1 MKIHKNYNFV
11 NMAKEAKKK
20 AKKQNK
26 RANGYDEKLAVKGSF
41 LDIIK
46 AAAKN
51 ADNKSAKK

>member
-1 MKIHKNYNFV
+1 
-11 NMAKEAKKK
+11 MAKEAKKK

-26 RANGYDEKLAVKGSF
+26 RDNGYDEKLAVKGSF